1 MHITNVLAEVAS
13 KAVDQTDK
21 INKIYELMTNTLG
34 FKFMLGLTIIT
45 AVLCVVIF
53 QRQKK
58 IAQNQVDLAKVMET
72 LLEKK

>member
-1 MHITNVLAEVAS
+1 MHITNILAEVAS

-21 INKIYELMTNTLG
+21 INTIYELMNNTLG
-34 FKFMLGLTIIT
+34 FRFMLGLMIIT

-58 IAQNQVDLAKVMET
+58 IAQNQVDLAKVMEQ